1 MLRYIDK
8 TTPPPKESQAGKT
21 NMESCV
27 LSGSQCD
34 LKIDLSK
41 ALSRALMAKKLV
53 HPEPRMRAA
62 KIYALRKKIER
73 GEYKIDCEKIA
84 ESVLRTLMDEQ
95 IASSVESMTFPA
107 VKALSLS

>member
-1 MLRYIDK
+1 MLRFTEK
-8 TTPPPKESQAGKT
+8 TTPPAKESQVEKT

-34 LKIDLSK
+34 LKINLSK
-41 ALSRALMAKKLV
+41 ALSEALMVKKLV
-53 HPEPRMRAA
+53 HPDSGVRAH
-62 KIYALRKKIER
+62 KIYALRKKIEK

-84 ESVLRTLMDEQ
+84 ESVLRTFMDEQ
-95 IASSVESMTFPA
+95 VAPSVESMTFPA